1 MKSEYIYIYGQ
12 ELHQQSLTVYISSNA
27 SSHRNLRINGII
39 KLLNTKTT
47 SSSPNQRKMYPG
59 QFIDDVLLLQ
69 DLKLKKGCF
78 LVVLGLVQ
86 VVERLELLERW
97 VGADLL
103 LL

>member
-1 MKSEYIYIYGQ
+1 
-12 ELHQQSLTVYISSNA
+12 
-27 SSHRNLRINGII
+27 
-39 KLLNTKTT
+39 
-47 SSSPNQRKMYPG
+47 MYPG

-69 DLKLKKGCF
+69 DLKLKKGRF